1 MVIKKSNLI
10 VFVFVILLAHTSLVQ
25 RILSWQGY
33 YYVRWI
39 SAILLAFLLLIFA
52 TKYLVKNVNI
62 LLMTALI
69 LFCMSSLYSSFLNRA
84 GYMFHVGVFNVLF
97 LIETFYVFKY
107 VRETNKIGVCI
118 NTLFFVLSL
127 YCFINDVLMFMAPET
142 FYGNGKFFLYSKF
155 YIAYLHMVLFTLY
168 QCRENKKVHISF
180 FLWVMSMVVCIY
192 TDCSTGI
199 VGLVILLLLLLLP
212 DKIAMILKNEFVA
225 LAVAVGCSLLLL
237 LKDAMIMI
245 PAVRYFIV
253 DILHESIDLNSRM
266 IIYQSLAK
274 ILNIHPLWG
283 FGAENNY
290 DACQRFLVISPYEAA
305 PDAQNGLIDWLIS
318 YGRIG
323 TIILLIILF
332 LCFRVA
338 RKKNRRGNVYFMC
351 TIYSFFVLG
360 SIEIVFD
367 IIFFFLL
374 FGYVYLDLYK
384 APTTLSH
391 RSN

>member
-10 VFVFVILLAHTSLVQ
+10 IFVISVLLAHTSLVQ
-25 RILSWQGY
+25 RILSWQGF

-39 SAILLAFLLLIFA
+39 SAILLAIILLIFA
-52 TKYLVKNVNI
+52 TKYLTRNINI
-62 LLMTALI
+62 LLMAALI
-69 LFCMSSLYSSFLNRA
+69 MFCMSSLYSSYLNRA
-84 GYMFHVGVFNVLF
+84 GYMLHVGIFNVLF
-97 LIETFYVFKY
+97 FIETFGVFKY
-107 VRETNKIGVCI
+107 VRETKKIDVCI
-118 NTLFFVLSL
+118 NTLFFILAF
-127 YCFINDVLMFMAPET
+127 YCFINDILMFISSET
-142 FYGNGKFFLYSKF
+142 FYGNGKYFLYSKF
-155 YIAYLHMVLFTLY
+155 YIAYLHMVLLTLY
-168 QCRENKKVHISF
+168 QCRVNKKTYISLL
-180 FLWVMSMVVCIY
+180 LWVISIAICIY
-192 TDCSTGI
+192 TECSTGV

-212 DKIAMILKNEFVA
+212 DKIAMIMKNEFVA
-225 LAVAVGCSLLLL
+225 LTVAIGSSLFLL
-237 LKDAMIMI
+237 LKDAMTLI

-253 DILHESIDLNSRM
+253 DILHESINLNSRM
-266 IIYQSLAK
+266 TIYQSLTK

-323 TIILLIILF
+323 AIILLAVLF
-332 LCFRVA
+332 LCFRIA
-338 RKKNRRGNVYFMC
+338 RKKNREGNVYFLC

-374 FGYVYLDLYK
+374 SGYVYLDLSRQ
-384 APTTLSH
+384 PTVISH